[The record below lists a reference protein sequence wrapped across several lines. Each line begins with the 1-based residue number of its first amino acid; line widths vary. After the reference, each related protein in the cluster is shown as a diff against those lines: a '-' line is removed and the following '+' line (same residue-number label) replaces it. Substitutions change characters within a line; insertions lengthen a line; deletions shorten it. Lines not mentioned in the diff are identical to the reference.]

1 MKDEDVTRYIAEQI
15 SDVLSEAYEE
25 FDRMGQVPKV
35 NPGLPTE
42 GIAEVSKMKDEE
54 LMTVTCSFIPSENG
68 DSNNQI
74 NIVNV

>member
-15 SDVLSEAYEE
+15 ADVLSEAYEE

-54 LMTVTCSFIPSENG
+54 LLKIRVSFIASEKG
-68 DSNNQI
+68 EE
-74 NIVNV
+74 